1 MPRKKK
7 ASRKKR
13 PSRKSTRKSYLKRW
27 IWQLLVIGVCVF
39 LSYCVWL
46 DYQIKKEFEGKR
58 WSIPARVYAQPTEL
72 YIGRHYD
79 QNKLVTK
86 LKELGYKPVRML
98 QGPGQY
104 GVNNDLVNFYLRDFS
119 YWDGNEESKKIS
131 VRFTQ
136 QYVASIT
143 ELDTGKKLQI
153 IRLEPVLIGKIFPLH
168 DEDRVLVHLNDVP
181 ETLVDALIAIEDRNF
196 YQHHGIDPKGILR
209 SLFVNIVSG
218 KIAQGG
224 STLTQQLVKN
234 LFLTRERTYTRK
246 INEMLMA
253 LMLDYHYSKE
263 SILAAYVNEIFLGQ
277 HGARAI
283 HGFGTAAEFY
293 FSRPLNE
300 LNLEQVALLVGMI
313 KGPSY
318 YNPRRHPERARQ
330 RRDLV
335 LDAML
340 ELDYISA
347 AQHERSTKRSLRISD
362 KPSWSSAKYPA
373 FLDLVRRHLRRDYEN
388 TDLRNEG
395 LKIHTTLDTEMQDTV
410 ERSVQVS
417 LQRLDSLANFKP
429 DTLETA
435 VVIASQNDGEVM
447 ALLGDRDRNQ
457 NAFNRA
463 LDAKRPIGSLIK
475 PAIYLTALESPGKYH
490 VLSALDDSPVSLV
503 QDNGRTWTPRNYDNL
518 TRGKVPLLR
527 SLAKSYNLSTVRLGL
542 DVGLERVIKTL
553 RNLGISGDIPRVP
566 ALLLGALDL
575 SPYEVT
581 QMYQTI
587 ASGGLQVPLKT
598 VRAVFD
604 SEGQPLKKYDLQVR
618 EYLKPEDAFLT
629 QYLLTQV
636 VEQGTAARLKRE
648 LPSLMPL
655 AGKTGTTNELRDTWF
670 AGFGDRLL
678 GVVWVGRDDNSPTK
692 LTGSTGA
699 MQVWLGIMKQLKPV
713 PLMLLPPENIEWQ
726 SLPDLSNPP
735 GSCNLRANY
744 PFVKGT
750 APRTVNC
757 F

>member
-143 ELDTGKKLQI
+143 DLDTGKKLQI

-347 AQHERSTKRSLRISD
+347 AQHERSAKRSLRISD

-655 AGKTGTTNELRDTWF
+655 AGKTGTTNDLRDTWF

-735 GSCNLRANY
+735 GSCSQRANY

>member
-143 ELDTGKKLQI
+143 DLDTGKKLQI

-490 VLSALDDSPVSLV
+490 VLSALDDIPVSLV

-618 EYLKPEDAFLT
+618 EYLKPEAAFLT

-655 AGKTGTTNELRDTWF
+655 AGKTGTTNDLRDTWF

-726 SLPDLSNPP
+726 SLPDLGNPP
-735 GSCNLRANY
+735 GSCSQRANY

>member
-13 PSRKSTRKSYLKRW
+13 PSRKSTLKSYLKRW

-143 ELDTGKKLQI
+143 DLDTGKKLQI

-490 VLSALDDSPVSLV
+490 VLTALDDSPVSLV

-655 AGKTGTTNELRDTWF
+655 AGKTGTTNDLRDTWF

-726 SLPDLSNPP
+726 SLPDLGNPP
-735 GSCNLRANY
+735 GSCSQRANY

>member
-104 GVNNDLVNFYLRDFS
+104 GVNNDLVNFYLRDFN

-143 ELDTGKKLQI
+143 DLDTGKKLQI

-655 AGKTGTTNELRDTWF
+655 AGKTGTTNDLRDTWF

-726 SLPDLSNPP
+726 SLPDLGNPP
-735 GSCNLRANY
+735 GSCSQRANY

>member
-13 PSRKSTRKSYLKRW
+13 PSRKSTLKSYLKRW

-143 ELDTGKKLQI
+143 DLDTGKKLQI

-347 AQHERSTKRSLRISD
+347 AQHERSTKRS
-362 KPSWSSAKYPA
+362 
-373 FLDLVRRHLRRDYEN
+373 
-388 TDLRNEG
+388 
-395 LKIHTTLDTEMQDTV
+395 
-410 ERSVQVS
+410 
-417 LQRLDSLANFKP
+417 
-429 DTLETA
+429 
-435 VVIASQNDGEVM
+435 
-447 ALLGDRDRNQ
+447 
-457 NAFNRA
+457 
-463 LDAKRPIGSLIK
+463 
-475 PAIYLTALESPGKYH
+475 
-490 VLSALDDSPVSLV
+490 
-503 QDNGRTWTPRNYDNL
+503 
-518 TRGKVPLLR
+518 
-527 SLAKSYNLSTVRLGL
+527 
-542 DVGLERVIKTL
+542 
-553 RNLGISGDIPRVP
+553 
-566 ALLLGALDL
+566 
-575 SPYEVT
+575 
-581 QMYQTI
+581 
-587 ASGGLQVPLKT
+587 
-598 VRAVFD
+598 
-604 SEGQPLKKYDLQVR
+604 
-618 EYLKPEDAFLT
+618 
-629 QYLLTQV
+629 
-636 VEQGTAARLKRE
+636 
-648 LPSLMPL
+648 
-655 AGKTGTTNELRDTWF
+655 
-670 AGFGDRLL
+670 
-678 GVVWVGRDDNSPTK
+678 
-692 LTGSTGA
+692 
-699 MQVWLGIMKQLKPV
+699 
-713 PLMLLPPENIEWQ
+713 
-726 SLPDLSNPP
+726 
-735 GSCNLRANY
+735 
-744 PFVKGT
+744 
-750 APRTVNC
+750 
-757 F
+757 

>member
-143 ELDTGKKLQI
+143 DLDTGKKLQI

-618 EYLKPEDAFLT
+618 EYLKPEAAFLT

-655 AGKTGTTNELRDTWF
+655 AGKTGTTNDLRDTWF

-726 SLPDLSNPP
+726 SLPDLGNPP
-735 GSCNLRANY
+735 GSCSQRANY

>member
-1 MPRKKK
+1 M
-7 ASRKKR
+7 
-13 PSRKSTRKSYLKRW
+13 
-27 IWQLLVIGVCVF
+27 F

-79 QNKLVTK
+79 QQKLVAK
-86 LKELGYKPVRML
+86 LKELGYKPVRRL

-104 GVNNDLVNFYLRDFS
+104 GVNNDMVNFYLRNFS
-119 YWDGNEESKKIS
+119 YWDGTEESKKIS

-143 ELDTGKKLQI
+143 DLDTGKKLQI

-168 DEDRVLVHLNDVP
+168 DEDRILVHLNDVP

-196 YQHHGIDPKGILR
+196 YQHHGLDPKGILR

-218 KIAQGG
+218 KITQGG

-253 LMLDYHYSKE
+253 IMLDYHYSKE

-340 ELDYISA
+340 ELDFIST
-347 AQHERSTKRSLRISD
+347 AQHELATKRSLRISD

-395 LKIHTTLDTEMQDTV
+395 LKIHTTLETEMQDVV
-410 ERSVQVS
+410 ERSVQSS
-417 LQRLDSLANFKP
+417 LRRLDSLANFKP

-490 VLSALDDSPVSLV
+490 VLSALDDSPVSLL

-542 DVGLERVIKTL
+542 DIGLERVIQNL
-553 RNLGISGDIPRVP
+553 RNLGINGDIPRVP

-655 AGKTGTTNELRDTWF
+655 AGKTGTTNDLRDTWF

-699 MQVWLGIMKQLKPV
+699 MQVWLDIMKQLKPV

-735 GSCNLRANY
+735 ESCNRRTDY
-744 PFVKGT
+744 PFVKGKV
-750 APRTVNC
+750 PRTVSC